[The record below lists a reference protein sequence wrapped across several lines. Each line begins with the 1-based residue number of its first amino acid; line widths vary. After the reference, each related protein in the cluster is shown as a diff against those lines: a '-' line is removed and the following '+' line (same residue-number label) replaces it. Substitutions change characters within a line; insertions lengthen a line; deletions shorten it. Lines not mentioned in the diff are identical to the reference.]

1 MSELKSFSK
10 EKLEELIDRIVEKY
24 VVDDHLNESGQSK
37 VVQQLTDYSLFFKNN
52 HFNYEKEIRLLVE
65 LLDSSDRFDFVKYRF
80 DHGLVI
86 PYFEIVINKEALS
99 AISVSPQIGLSSDS
113 ELIKSSIENYLKK
126 QGYTS
131 KININCSE
139 IPLRYY

>member
-1 MSELKSFSK
+1 M
-10 EKLEELIDRIVEKY
+10 
-24 VVDDHLNESGQSK
+24 
-37 VVQQLTDYSLFFKNN
+37 
-52 HFNYEKEIRLLVE
+52 LVE

-86 PYFEIVINKEALS
+86 PYFEMIINKEALN

-113 ELIKSSIENYLKK
+113 ELIKDSIKNYLKK

-131 KININCSE
+131 KIIVNCSE